1 MKTLIINEYEKNNKD
16 FNSAIDQINN
26 AISHILQNDISD
38 EEISGV
44 KDSINM
50 IKSVL
55 NNESINSMNDRDFL
69 KTWVSEFMVY

>member
-1 MKTLIINEYEKNNKD
+1 MKTLIINAYEKNNKD
-16 FNSAIDQINN
+16 FNSAVDQINN

>member
-16 FNSAIDQINN
+16 FNSAVNQINN
-26 AISHILQNDISD
+26 AVSHILQNDISD

-55 NNESINSMNDRDFL
+55 NNESINSMNDRYFL
-69 KTWVSEFMVY
+69 KT

>member
-1 MKTLIINEYEKNNKD
+1 MKTLIINAYEKNNKD

>member
-16 FNSAIDQINN
+16 FNSSVDQINK

>member
-16 FNSAIDQINN
+16 FNSAVNQINN
-26 AISHILQNDISD
+26 AVSHILQNDISD